1 MATTDKHNN
10 EIPLVSIVVPIY
22 NSASYLPRC
31 LDSILKQTYT
41 NWECILINDGSTD
54 NSSEIAQNYVARDSR
69 FSLYSQENR
78 GLSAARNLGLDHAK
92 GKWLACVDSDD
103 ELLPEYLAVL
113 CETGEKNNADLVN
126 GSKQTVHENGPRIP
140 FIIEAIV
147 CHTKDAQL
155 EYLHHDH
162 LVTIVKLFRMDI
174 IRDNKLRFNTNIR
187 WAEDIIFVLEFY
199 LHTQCYAACSQPNY
213 LYHIR
218 NDDKSHLHKQFFGLQ
233 EELALWNTLV
243 PLCEKFISKYPLL
256 AHKLPYT
263 LGLARFVDRLFKTIE
278 QQKKTAFERYKLYRL
293 INLPVRLV
301 YPESK
306 AQTLRYWLLYKKQ
319 YFLFAL
325 SRIWL
330 NRDQ

>member
-126 GSKQTVHENGPRIP
+126 GSRLCVYENGPKVP
-140 FIIEAIV
+140 IIINDTV
-147 CHTKDAQL
+147 CYPKQAQL
-155 EYLHHDH
+155 EYLHHDY
-162 LVTIVKLFRMDI
+162 LVTIVKLYRMEI
-174 IRDNKLRFNTNIR
+174 IRKNNLRFNTDVR
-187 WAEDIIFVLEFY
+187 WAEDYIFTLEFNQH
-199 LHTQCYAACSQPNY
+199 LQCYAACSQPNY

-218 NDDKSHLHKQFFGLQ
+218 ANDSSHLHRQFFSLQ
-233 EELALWNTLV
+233 EELVLWNTLML
-243 PLCEKFISKYPLL
+243 LCKRLLIKYPTL
-256 AHKLPYT
+256 AKELPLS
-263 LGLARFVDRLFKTIE
+263 LGLDRFLDRLFKVIE
-278 QQKKTAFERYKLYRL
+278 RQEKSVCQRYSLYRL
-293 INLPVRLV
+293 IKLPIKLV
-301 YPESK
+301 YPISK
-306 AQTLRYWLLYKKQ
+306 AQEYRYWLLHRKQ
-319 YFLFAL
+319 YFLLTL

-330 NRDQ
+330 NRK